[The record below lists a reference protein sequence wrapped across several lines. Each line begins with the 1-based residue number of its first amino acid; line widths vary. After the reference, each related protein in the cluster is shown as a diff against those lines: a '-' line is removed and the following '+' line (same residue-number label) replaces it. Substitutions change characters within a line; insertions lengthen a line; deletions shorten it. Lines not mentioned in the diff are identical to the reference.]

1 MYQPRIYDQ
10 IIASRLEA
18 KGAILIEGAKWCGK
32 TTTCTQLANSILYLA
47 DPARK
52 KQYLEL
58 ARLSPQILLEGET
71 PRLLDEWQLA
81 VSLWDAVRF
90 EVDQR
95 GTFGQFL
102 LTGSSVPANI
112 SELSHSGTGRI
123 GRIRMRPMALCESGE
138 SSGTVRLSKIFEGH
152 FTPAQSHLT
161 LYDIAFLTCRG
172 GWPTAAIAAADD
184 EEVALMQA
192 YDYVDAVCHSD
203 ISSVDGVARNPKL
216 ALAIMRSLARFT
228 AASTSNRQI
237 LRDVTESYSS
247 LSDKT
252 LSEYLSALERSFV
265 TEDLKSWN
273 PNLRSKAAIRST
285 PVRHFTDPS
294 IGVAALGAD
303 PHSLIQDLETF
314 GLLFETLCIRDL
326 RILADA
332 LNGSVSHYRDSDGL
346 ECDAV
351 IHLRNGAYGL
361 IEIKLGGDH
370 HIAKGSKTLQRLAS
384 KLDTD
389 KMGKPSFLMVL
400 TAIGDF
406 AYQRDDGVIV
416 CPIGALGL

>member
-10 IIASRLEA
+10 IIASRLQA
-18 KGAILIEGAKWCGK
+18 KGAILVEGAKWCGK
-32 TTTCTQLANSILYLA
+32 TTTCTELANSVLYLA
-47 DPARK
+47 DPSQKR
-52 KQYLEL
+52 QYLEL
-58 ARLSPQILLEGET
+58 ARLSPQLLLEGQT

-95 GTFGQFL
+95 RAFGQFL
-102 LTGSSVPANI
+102 LTGSSVPADI
-112 SELSHSGTGRI
+112 SSVSHSGTGRI

-138 SSGTVRLSKIFEGH
+138 SSGKVSLSEVFNGN
-152 FTPAQSHLT
+152 FAPAPSALS
-161 LYDIAFLTCRG
+161 LRDLAFLTCRG
-172 GWPTAAIAAADD
+172 GWPTAAITAAANQ
-184 EEVALMQA
+184 EVALTQA

-203 ISSVDGVARNPKL
+203 ISAVDGVSRNPEL

-228 AASTSNRQI
+228 GTSSSNRQI
-237 LRDVTESYSS
+237 LRDVTENYSS
-247 LSDKT
+247 LSEKT

-294 IGVAALGAD
+294 IGAAALGAD
-303 PHSLIQDLETF
+303 PNTLISDLETF

-351 IHLRNGAYGL
+351 VHLRNGSYGL

-370 HIAKGSKTLQRLAS
+370 HIEKGSDTLQRLAE
-384 KLDTD
+384 KLDTE
-389 KMGKPSFLMVL
+389 KMGKPQFLMVL

-406 AYQRDDGVIV
+406 AYQREDSVIV
-416 CPIGALGL
+416 CPIGTLGL